1 MATRH
6 YESVVILNAAL
17 EDPQIEEIINSIH
30 QNIKTNGGEISDIE
44 NWGRK
49 RLAYAIDNAKSG
61 YYLITRFIAAP
72 TMISEFERSLK
83 LDENVMRYLTVAL
96 DKKAM
101 EHLKNAANV
110 KDKEPA
116 PEEGSEV
123 LDSKNQDVSKD

>member
-96 DKKAM
+96 DKT
-101 EHLKNAANV
+101 
-110 KDKEPA
+110 
-116 PEEGSEV
+116 
-123 LDSKNQDVSKD
+123 NQDVSKD